1 MAFSRWKD
9 TIENRTLDLQLG
21 SSHDTT
27 AMPATVYVALIT
39 TAPSDANGTSIVE
52 VTSANAYA
60 RVAVTNNS
68 TNWPNA
74 TGRVK
79 SNGTLVSFPTAT
91 GSWGTVVGYAFY
103 DAATAGNFLGYG
115 ALGSSQTPGAG
126 VTPQFPAGALAV
138 TSPGT

>member
-1 MAFSRWKD
+1 MAFSRFKD
-9 TIENRTLDLQLG
+9 SIANRALDLLLG

-52 VTSANAYA
+52 ASGTAYA

-68 TNWPNA
+68 TNWPDA
-74 TGRVK
+74 SGRTK
-79 SNGTLVSFPTAT
+79 SNGTTIAFPTA
-91 GSWGTVVGYAFY
+91 GASWGTVVGFALY
-103 DAATAGNFLGYG
+103 DASSAGNFLAYG
-115 ALGSSQTPGAG
+115 ALGSSQAVGSG
-126 VTPQFPAGALAV
+126 VTPQFLAGALTV